1 MLRLQLLQNLLV
13 SREAVGFVFAED
25 HLAIDD
31 DVEDTAFAFDQ
42 RRIDSGCSF
51 DRFRQTGGL
60 GRVVSLHAIGNRNLH
75 RQSSFGKNHLINFF
89 VAAFRAG
96 TRATNAAM
104 VAV

>member
-1 MLRLQLLQNLLV
+1 M
-13 SREAVGFVFAED
+13 SRESIDFVFAED
-25 HLAIDD
+25 HFAVGD
-31 DVEDTAFAFDQ
+31 DVEDAAFALDQ
-42 RRIDSGCSF
+42 RRIDPGF
-51 DRFRQTGGL
+51 LFNRFRQTGGL
-60 GRVVSLHAIGNRNLH
+60 GCVVSLHTIGDRNLH